1 MLVSA
6 PYLIPFEAR
15 APWEFGAAMAAMA
28 TMPLLKGVAEG
39 DGHSVV
45 IYPGLVSS
53 DVNTLPLRMFLAECG
68 YDVHGWDE
76 NVNLGPCVNTMGR
89 SIERVRRLRRK
100 TGRKV
105 SLVGWSLGGLYAREI
120 ARHVAKDIRCVI
132 TMGTP
137 FVGGPE
143 GREPPPVPTTSLYS
157 RTDGVVDWQLS
168 IHEPGPHRENIEIDA
183 SHNGMGM
190 HPAAWFAI
198 ADRLAQLEGDWKP
211 FHRDGWRGWFFPAP
225 RVH

>member
-1 MLVSA
+1 MLASS

-15 APWEFGAAMAAMA
+15 APWEFGAAMATMA
-28 TMPLLKGVAEG
+28 AMPLLKSVADG

-45 IYPGLVSS
+45 IYPGLISS

-76 NVNLGPCVNTMGR
+76 QVNMGPCASTMGR
-89 SIERVRRLRRK
+89 SIERVKRLRKK

-120 ARHVAKDIRCVI
+120 AREVAKDIRCVI
-132 TMGTP
+132 TLGTP
-137 FVGGPE
+137 FVGGSAS
-143 GREPPPVPTTSLYS
+143 REPPPVPTTSLYS

-168 IHEPGPHRENIEIDA
+168 IHEPGADRENIEIDA

-198 ADRLAQLEGDWKP
+198 ADRLAQPEGAWKKL
-211 FHRDGWRGWFFPAP
+211 HRTG
-225 RVH
+225 